1 MIFENRQP
9 KRGFFIPI
17 DVHYHVSSQLRNNRL
32 KIIEMVSEGIPR
44 IASRL
49 TASRTVGPFLENEW
63 RQSGYLVP
71 VDKTRVS
78 RITRQNLKKSY
89 KSKT

>member
-9 KRGFFIPI
+9 KRGIFIPI
-17 DVHYHVSSQLRNNRL
+17 DVDYHVSSQLRNNRL
-32 KIIEMVSEGIPR
+32 KIVKMVSEGLR

-78 RITRQNLKKSY
+78 RITRQNLKK
-89 KSKT
+89 KL